1 MAMRKGFYCRLA
13 LNNIK
18 NNRRIYI
25 PYMLSVVASVAM
37 FYIIRSLSLN
47 PGFEAMQG
55 HRTMNIILGF
65 ANYVVLFFLLIF
77 LMYTSSFLMK
87 QRKPEFGLDH
97 VLGMEKK
104 HIIITLLWE
113 SLYVLLAGL
122 VLGLLVGIVL
132 DKLAY
137 ALLVRIIG
145 YDVPLGFYISP
156 RAIGSTVFFFALI
169 MFISFLFGAVQI
181 KSASPVDLLHAS
193 HVGEKEPKAKWLLAL
208 LGIVCVGA
216 GYAISLT
223 TTDALYS
230 MGSFFLAVLLVI
242 IGTYL
247 LFTAGSIAL
256 LKLLKKNERFY
267 YKTRHFISVS
277 GMMYR
282 MKQNAVGLSHICILS
297 TMVLVTVSSTSALMF
312 SLKDILYTR
321 YPMQIMF
328 DDYLADEND
337 DQSLIEQIH
346 TSVQDAGCQI
356 TDEIYAKGYELYVEH
371 QGNQFITAY
380 ESGNRA
386 FVGGY
391 SLTVLPLS
399 DYNQNMGTSYMLDD
413 GEVLLYSSE
422 ALDTVELLGT
432 TYRVKEIVSQ
442 APLNGQMSAYMGG
455 SYYMVVNEGDME
467 RLNASLSKYYVR
479 TSYYGIN
486 INGDAQAQ
494 SAIAQAIQSLVDNQ
508 HITVECRED
517 KKGDIYG
524 LYGGI
529 FFVGIFLGLLFL
541 MATVLIIYY
550 KQLSEGYAD
559 QKRFMILQQVGMT
572 HAEVSSAIRS
582 QVLMVFFLPLIV
594 ACIHTCFASP
604 IVNNLLYLMNM
615 QNPSLFAA
623 CLAGC
628 FLVFAVIYAL
638 VYFATAHVYNQIVQA
653 K

>member
-1 MAMRKGFYCRLA
+1 MRKGFYCRLA

-122 VLGLLVGIVL
+122 LLGLLVGILL

-137 ALLVRIIG
+137 ALLVRLIG
-145 YDVPLGFYISP
+145 YDVPLGFFISP

-169 MFISFLFGAVQI
+169 TSISFLFGAVQI
-181 KSASPVDLLHAS
+181 RSASPVELLHAS

-216 GYAISLT
+216 GYTISLT
-223 TTDALYS
+223 NTDVLYS
-230 MGSFFLAVLLVI
+230 MGYFFLAVLLVI

-282 MKQNAVGLSHICILS
+282 MKQNAVGLAHICILS
-297 TMVLVTVSSTSALMF
+297 TMVLVTLSSTSALMF

-321 YPMQIMF
+321 YSMQIMF
-328 DDYLADEND
+328 YDYLADEND

-346 TSVQDAGCQI
+346 TTVQDAGCKI

-371 QGNQFITAY
+371 QENQFITAY
-380 ESGNRA
+380 ESGNLA

-399 DYNQNMGTSYMLDD
+399 DYNQSMGTGYMLDD

-432 TYRVKEIVSQ
+432 TYLVKEIVSQ
-442 APLNGQMSAYMGG
+442 APINGQTSAYMGD
-455 SYYMVVNEGDME
+455 SYYMVVTEGDMD
-467 RLNASLSKYYVR
+467 RLNASLSKYCVR

-486 INGDAQAQ
+486 INGDVQAQ

-508 HITVECRED
+508 PITVECRETQKD
-517 KKGDIYG
+517 DIYG

-594 ACIHTCFASP
+594 ACIHACFASP